1 MAIQWLKSFDA
12 ARKAAEQSGKLILL
26 DFFNPN

>member
-1 MAIQWLKSFDA
+1 MAIQWLKSFDEARTA
-12 ARKAAEQSGKLILL
+12 AKKSGRLILL

>member
-1 MAIQWLKSFDA
+1 MTIPWLTSLEDA
-12 ARKAAEQSGKLILL
+12 LAEAKTSGRLILL